1 LKEETVTMNP
11 LVIAVALG
19 MLLAHTAVSGQA
31 LPPTPAELAPEAAPL
46 IVNTMTIAGPPEAVF
61 DLVTTARHWP
71 QWHPATQAVGGVTE
85 RPYGLGDQIHERGRI
100 GDRDFAVTWTV
111 VEHAR
116 PSRVVLRT
124 ERPPAQITYTFQAR
138 DDATVFTRALQ
149 YTVDNPAAVS
159 SPPNALDRLMRE
171 QSEQA
176 VNQLQGLV
184 EQILRAEAI
193 ETP

>member
-1 LKEETVTMNP
+1 MNQ

-19 MLLAHTAVSGQA
+19 VLLAHTAVSGQPLQPMSTA
-31 LPPTPAELAPEAAPL
+31 VGPAAAPL
-46 IVNTMTIAGPPEAVF
+46 MVNTITIVGPPEAVF
-61 DLVTTARHWP
+61 DLVTTARFWP

-85 RPYGLGDQIHERGRI
+85 RPYQLGSHIRERGRI
-100 GDRDFAVTWTV
+100 GNRDFQVTWTV
-111 VEHAR
+111 VEHVR

-124 ERPPAQITYTFQAR
+124 ARPPAQITYTFQAR
-138 DDATVFTRALQ
+138 DGTTVFTRALQ
-149 YTVDNPAAVS
+149 YTVDHPAAVS
-159 SPPNALDRLMRE
+159 SPPHALDRLMRE

-176 VNQLQGLV
+176 VHQLQGLV

>member
-1 LKEETVTMNP
+1 
-11 LVIAVALG
+11 
-19 MLLAHTAVSGQA
+19 MLLAHTAVGGQA
-31 LPPTPAELAPEAAPL
+31 LPPTPAELESETTPL
-46 IVNTMTIAGPPEAVF
+46 IVNTITIAGPPEAVF
-61 DLVTTARHWP
+61 DLVTTARFWP
-71 QWHPATQAVGGVTE
+71 RWHPATQAVGGVTE
-85 RPYGLGDQIHERGRI
+85 RPYQLGSHIRERGHI
-100 GDRDFAVTWTV
+100 GNRAFQVTWTV

-138 DDATVFTRALQ
+138 DGATVFTRALQ
-149 YTVDNPAAVS
+149 YKVDNPAAMS

-176 VNQLQGLV
+176 VKQLQGLV